1 MFWISFLRT
10 GGDDHQHVGTVTYI
24 FPTWMILRYPCRN
37 LCVMVKIMERNVK
50 GGVMVLLKIAAFW
63 MPVAG
68 IGGIVGAIE
77 TGTSPVNATIVFLMG
92 CTVFATYIKAE
103 NIPCRGKKKSCRKE
117 RKMSGLEKDE
127 LQIRMRGM
135 TVEEKTLVAKTL
147 PDSILLEELCRRH
160 MELREKVDNISRAVE
175 EKGGAVHE
183 I

>member
-1 MFWISFLRT
+1 MT
-10 GGDDHQHVGTVTYI
+10 
-24 FPTWMILRYPCRN
+24 
-37 LCVMVKIMERNVK
+37 VKIMERNVK

-92 CTVFATYIKAE
+92 CTVFSIYIKAE

-147 PDSILLEELCRRH
+147 PDNVLWDELHRRYFSKSTELEVVRDMVNGNLQDMKIGPATTE
-160 MELREKVDNISRAVE
+160 SYRA
-175 EKGGAVHE
+175 
-183 I
+183 